1 MNIKVHVPV
10 FILEQG
16 NLNPCLQTMV
26 IDIWLKISLI
36 PIDTGLYFALIK
48 LDNVICLTQA
58 FLTFMNH
65 SFGIW
70 PYQT

>member
-36 PIDTGLYFALIK
+36 PIDTRAVFCIDKA
-48 LDNVICLTQA
+48 
-58 FLTFMNH
+58 
-65 SFGIW
+65 
-70 PYQT
+70 